1 MENFN
6 VYPVLEQEIKSTW
19 QVISDKRILSIW
31 NEVVEE
37 AIKHDFLKP
46 GSIPQLMSTNRL
58 KHAAAFCSRHG
69 AVDGIRSCVVLSDA
83 LFLID
88 DDFIRD
94 TMCHEMGHAV
104 CPVKAGHGLAWYI
117 MAMMIGSK
125 WGYTPSP
132 TLSEEGTLS
141 FVKALATL
149 RANKSARKQQN
160 NLEITQKETKQ

>member
-19 QVISDKRILSIW
+19 KVISDKRILSIW

-37 AIKHDFLKP
+37 AIKHDFLKS
-46 GSIPQLMSTNRL
+46 GSIPQLRSTNRL
-58 KHAAAFCSRHG
+58 KSAVAFCSRHS

-83 LFLID
+83 LFLLD
-88 DDFIRD
+88 DDFIRN

-117 MAMMIGSK
+117 MTMMIGSK
-125 WGYTPSP
+125 WNYTPS
-132 TLSEEGTLS
+132 TTISKEETLS

-149 RANKSARKQQN
+149 QANKSARKQQN
-160 NLEITQKETKQ
+160 NLEITQKETK